1 MARIT
6 KAQAQAIQAAR
17 AEHFT
22 IGNVIYSKSWQE
34 HDLVVDFQAVDAH
47 TWSVVV
53 KRVELVDGEW
63 VSVDRPRAHC
73 TEPHRADVVVAIG
86 VAA

>member
-6 KAQAQAIQAAR
+6 KAQARAIQAAR

-22 IGNVIYSKSWQE
+22 VGNVIYSNAWKA
-34 HDLVVDFQAVDAH
+34 HDLVVGFQAVDVH
-47 TWSVVV
+47 TWEVVV
-53 KRVELVDGEW
+53 QRVELVDGEW
-63 VSVDRPRAHC
+63 ALVERPRIHC
-73 TEPHRADVVVAIG
+73 TEPHRTDVIVAVG